1 MNDLFG
7 TIIPAA
13 RSPERSAILLSLV
26 ELLYD
31 ANYSDELERINE
43 IAAMNDAAMDCIDEV
58 EGLIFVCTRSLC
70 ERLGLGIDYVDI
82 RQYPQR
88 VYQIL
93 DVICHQLED
102 FDDYDSLLAIL
113 ESEEPNE
120 IIVGNLVS
128 FITTESQT
136 GYHDILHYVQPKLVR
151 TIKGVL
157 NAKVV
162 VALES
167 IEGIDPKRV
176 QRVIAYIKA
185 HPLTPLTELFD
196 NYGFLK
202 SIDELVQHIHLAPA
216 DILGTGFIEELGT
229 VVAGLVLASDVP
241 PNRFYDYISDVSPK
255 VVPDEY
261 IEHTLEVNRVA
272 QRVIE
277 ELLRETS

>member
-31 ANYSDELERINE
+31 TNYSDELERINE

-70 ERLGLGIDYVDI
+70 ERLGLGVDYVDI